1 MTFTSFLPNVMSLK
15 DICSYGSPNRWIV
28 MIILGK
34 LVELFSVAYL
44 AVSIPEMSFSLT
56 GCYLNLERS
65 LCHGWRRDGF
75 MPFLGAGMQ
84 SVLNRVSQN
93 LNSVSISALITVMPS
108 AHRKPLHYANHR
120 FYFPVKSVI
129 RVQIQVNALGKDMT
143 SLSLQMWLK

>member
-15 DICSYGSPNRWIV
+15 DICGYGSSNRWMV
-28 MIILGK
+28 MIILGSGVVFCCLLGGFDSK
-34 LVELFSVAYL
+34 DELLFDWLLPNPREIS
-44 AVSIPEMSFSLT
+44 S
-56 GCYLNLERS
+56 N
-65 LCHGWRRDGF
+65 GWRRDGF
-75 MPFLGAGMQ
+75 MPFLGTEIQ
-84 SVLNRVSQN
+84 SVFNRVSQN
-93 LNSVSISALITVMPS
+93 LNSASISALITVMPS